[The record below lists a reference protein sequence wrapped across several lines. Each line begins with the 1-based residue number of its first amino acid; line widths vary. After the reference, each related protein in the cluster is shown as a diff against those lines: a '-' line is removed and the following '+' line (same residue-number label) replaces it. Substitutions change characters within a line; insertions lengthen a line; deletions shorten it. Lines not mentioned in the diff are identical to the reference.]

1 MSEITPFD
9 DLVNSHEQQLLKAAI
24 PYLPADKQKFLSIY
38 VKFSE
43 LMNTIRLMSNTEDSM
58 LVACSVEEEDAISA
72 IKKYCTKK
80 EAEVLDNF
88 LQMQQMFSL
97 YKEMQNGTED
107 NQIMSLLSLMN
118 NNNQTEKGES

>member
-58 LVACSVEEEDAISA
+58 LVACSVEEEDAMSA

-80 EAEVLDNF
+80 EAEVIDNF
-88 LQMQQMFSL
+88 LQMQQMFTL
-97 YKEMQNGTED
+97 YKEMQNATED
-107 NQIMSLLSLMN
+107 SQIMNLFN
-118 NNNQTEKGES
+118 AINNQTEKGES

>member
-118 NNNQTEKGES
+118 NNQTEKGES